1 MLDRRIEPEIHDFDS
16 LKLPEADYRVLP
28 NGVPLYVINM
38 GDQEVN
44 RIDIMFSAG
53 KYEQSVP
60 LAAEV
65 TNAMLKEGCK
75 GLTSVDIAEK
85 LDFYGAWLQCSVT
98 YHNSYITLYSLN
110 RSFGE
115 VLPLLESVVY
125 EPVFPEKEF
134 RTYIDRSKQ
143 RLLVEQ
149 EKVQTL
155 VNRTFFEQLF
165 GKKHPYGYPVE
176 STDYDRLTISDLKEY
191 HRNFYSSEYC
201 KIVLSG
207 KISEDM
213 IDIVSRCFGQ
223 RSHSSIVTPEVKL
236 YPFVR
241 SDEHFRYV
249 EKSGA
254 LQSAVRIG
262 MPVIGREHPDYMKLR
277 ILNTVLGGYFGSRLM
292 LNIREDK
299 GFTYGISSSVI
310 GLKQD
315 AYLSVFTQT
324 GNEFVKP
331 LIEEVFIE
339 IERLCN
345 EKIGKEELAMVR
357 SYLIGELA
365 RIFDGPFSICD
376 AYISLIANQLDLK
389 YYDRQ
394 FEIVRGI
401 TSEELQEIASK
412 YFIKDSF
419 YTAVAGQMQ

>member
-1 MLDRRIEPEIHDFDS
+1 MLDRKVEPGIHDFDS
-16 LKLPEADYRVLP
+16 LRLPEADCRILP
-28 NGVPLYVINM
+28 NGVPLYVIDM

-44 RIDIMFSAG
+44 RIDIMFTAG
-53 KYEQSVP
+53 KYEQAVP

-115 VLPLLESVVY
+115 VLPLLESIVY
-125 EPVFPEKEF
+125 EPAFPEEEF

-155 VNRTFFEQLF
+155 VNREFFEQLF
-165 GKKHPYGYPVE
+165 GKEHPYGRPVE
-176 STDYDRLTISDLKEY
+176 SADYDRLTLSDLKEY
-191 HRNFYSSEYC
+191 HRNFYRSERC
-201 KIVLSG
+201 KIVISG
-207 KISEDM
+207 KISEQM
-213 IDIVSRCFGQ
+213 IDMVSRCFGQ
-223 RSHSSIVTPEVKL
+223 WEDISVIVPEVKL
-236 YPFVR
+236 YPIVP
-241 SDEHFRYV
+241 SDEHFRYF

-262 MPVIGREHPDYMKLR
+262 MPVISRDHPDYMKLR

-315 AYLSVFTQT
+315 AYLSIFTQT
-324 GNEFVKP
+324 GTEFVKP
-331 LIEEVFIE
+331 LIEEVFFE

-345 EKIGKEELAMVR
+345 EKVGEEELAMVR

-365 RIFDGPFSICD
+365 RIFDGPFTICD
-376 AYISLIANQLDLK
+376 AYISLIANQLDFG

-394 FEIVRGI
+394 FEIIRNI
-401 TSEELQEIASK
+401 TSGELQKIASE
-412 YFIKDSF
+412 YFIKDNF
-419 YTAVAGQMQ
+419 YTAVAGQM

>member
-1 MLDRRIEPEIHDFDS
+1 MLDRKIEPEIHDFDS
-16 LKLPEADYRVLP
+16 LKLPEADCRILP
-28 NGVPLYVINM
+28 NGVPLYVIDM

-44 RIDIMFSAG
+44 RIDIMFNAG
-53 KYEQSVP
+53 RYEQSVP

-65 TNAMLKEGCK
+65 VNAMLKEGCK

-85 LDFYGAWLQCSVT
+85 LDFYGAWLQCSAT

-110 RSFGE
+110 RCFGE
-115 VLPLLESVVY
+115 VLPLLESIVY

-134 RTYIDRSKQ
+134 HTYIDRSKQ

-155 VNRTFFEQLF
+155 VTREFFEQLF
-165 GKKHPYGYPVE
+165 GKEHPYGRPVE
-176 STDYDRLTISDLKEY
+176 SADYDRLSLSDLEEY
-191 HRNFYSSEYC
+191 HRNFYRPERC
-201 KIVLSG
+201 KIVMSG
-207 KISEDM
+207 RITEQM
-213 IDIVSRCFGQ
+213 IDTVSHCFGQ
-223 RSHSSIVTPEVKL
+223 RSGASVIVPEKNL
-236 YPFVR
+236 YPVVR
-241 SDEHFRYV
+241 SEEHFRYV

-262 MPVIGREHPDYMKLR
+262 MPVIGRDHPDYMKLR

-310 GLKQD
+310 GLKHD

-331 LIEEVFIE
+331 LIDEVFFE
-339 IERLCN
+339 IERLRN
-345 EKIGKEELAMVR
+345 EKIGEEELSVVR
-357 SYLIGELA
+357 SYLIGDLA
-365 RIFDGPFSICD
+365 RIFDGPFSVCD
-376 AYISLIANQLDLK
+376 AYVSLIANQLDFG

-394 FEIVRGI
+394 FEIIRSI
-401 TSEELQEIASK
+401 TSEELQEIASA
-412 YFIKDSF
+412 YFAKDNF
-419 YTAVAGQMQ
+419 YTAVAGQM

>member
-1 MLDRRIEPEIHDFDS
+1 
-16 LKLPEADYRVLP
+16 
-28 NGVPLYVINM
+28 
-38 GDQEVN
+38 
-44 RIDIMFSAG
+44 
-53 KYEQSVP
+53 
-60 LAAEV
+60 
-65 TNAMLKEGCK
+65 
-75 GLTSVDIAEK
+75 
-85 LDFYGAWLQCSVT
+85 
-98 YHNSYITLYSLN
+98 
-110 RSFGE
+110 
-115 VLPLLESVVY
+115 
-125 EPVFPEKEF
+125 
-134 RTYIDRSKQ
+134 
-143 RLLVEQ
+143 
-149 EKVQTL
+149 
-155 VNRTFFEQLF
+155 
-165 GKKHPYGYPVE
+165 
-176 STDYDRLTISDLKEY
+176 
-191 HRNFYSSEYC
+191 
-201 KIVLSG
+201 
-207 KISEDM
+207 
-213 IDIVSRCFGQ
+213 
-223 RSHSSIVTPEVKL
+223 
-236 YPFVR
+236 
-241 SDEHFRYV
+241 
-249 EKSGA
+249 
-254 LQSAVRIG
+254 